1 MDQSILKKPCV
12 WEFSKYLLDK
22 SQSNNLIYVT
32 AGKEH
37 NLKIFNDKYDILVI
51 TIEEY
56 INYYINLN
64 YDTRSLNNINN
75 IKDLENSVIIADNI
89 LEQIDD
95 QKTLNKFLETIKL
108 FANTSKY
115 LLFTSDYKYFEKKH
129 SNSQFLDEKCFSDD
143 FCSFL
148 IKNNLDPYSVGY
160 TRNNN
165 YTNEKNALLSIFGRE
180 TVIKKVPNVT
190 CLAIISTFN
199 EKDIILEV
207 VSHLLNQGL
216 DVYIMDNWSTD
227 NTYEILVKEYQKNNR
242 VTITRFP
249 IEKPEHNQYK
259 WHEILLNK
267 EKVAIGSNYDWI
279 IHHDADE
286 IRYSPW
292 KNIKLIEAI
301 SWVDYLGY
309 NAIDFSEL
317 VFRFTDI
324 NLSIHEEFE
333 KNLLDYEF
341 GRRDGHFL
349 RVNTWKNNE
358 DVSLAEY
365 GGHNCEFPSKKV
377 FPLKFLMKHYPLR
390 NEEHAIEKI
399 FKDRLPRFKSDR
411 KKYGWHGH
419 YDKHQRENIKT
430 WKDYNLLYYEE
441 NKFNKKYLIERLSG
455 IGIIRDNSSAIDKN
469 KKFKDEINKLNKKIK
484 KEERKNK
491 KSKEKI
497 KKLNKKLKKE
507 DKRNKKM
514 RYFFKI
520 KKILRPLKKI
530 LRK

>member
-1 MDQSILKKPCV
+1 MNQLPVKKPCV

-22 SQSNNLIYVT
+22 SQSNTLIYITV
-32 AGKEH
+32 GKEH
-37 NLKIFNDKYDILVI
+37 NLKIFNNEYDILVI

-56 INYYINLN
+56 MKYYDDLN
-64 YDTRSLNNINN
+64 YDTMDLDNDNR
-75 IKDLENSVIIADNI
+75 IKNLENSVIIVNNI
-89 LEQIDD
+89 LEHVDD
-95 QKTLNKFLETIKL
+95 QKTLNKFLKTIKTL
-108 FANTSKY
+108 VNTCKY
-115 LLFTSDYKYFEKKH
+115 LLFTADYKYFKKNH
-129 SNSQFLDEKCFSDD
+129 LNFEILDEKCFLNN
-143 FCSFL
+143 FYQLL
-148 IKNNLDPYSVGY
+148 IDNSLNPYSIGY

-165 YTNEKNALLSIFGRE
+165 YTNEKNVFLSIFGKE
-180 TVIKKVPNVT
+180 TAIQKVPSVT

-199 EKDIILEV
+199 EKDVILEV
-207 VSHLLNQGL
+207 VYHLLDQGL

-227 NTYEILVKEYQKNNR
+227 DTYEILINEYQNNKR

-249 IEKPEHNQYK
+249 SEKPEHNQYK
-259 WHEILLNK
+259 WHDILSNK
-267 EKVAIGSNYDWI
+267 EKVAIESNYDWI

-292 KNIKLIEAI
+292 KDVKLIEAI

-309 NAIDFSEL
+309 NAIDFSEI

-324 NLSIHEEFE
+324 NSGIYEEFE

-349 RVNTWKNNE
+349 RVNAWKNNKNI
-358 DVSLAEY
+358 SLAEY

-390 NEEHAIEKI
+390 NEEHALEKI

-419 YDKHQRENIKT
+419 YDKHKRENIKT

-441 NKFNKKYLIERLSG
+441 NEFNKKYLIEKLSG
-455 IGIIRDNSSAIDKN
+455 IGIIKDNSSAIDEN
-469 KKFKDEINKLNKKIK
+469 KKFKEEIKKLKRKIK
-484 KEERKNK
+484 KEEA
-491 KSKEKI
+491 E
-497 KKLNKKLKKE
+497 
-507 DKRNKKM
+507 NKKM
-514 RYFFKI
+514 RGSLSWKI
-520 KKILRPLKKI
+520 TKPLRNLKNFLSK
-530 LRK
+530 